1 MPRYKP
7 RNLKLILIALDHRL
21 LIQTHKTYK
30 SVDISFICMDKHHI
44 NERTFYGATN
54 EKDKENVKYR
64 LYEKMEHLIY
74 THIFV

>member
-1 MPRYKP
+1 
-7 RNLKLILIALDHRL
+7 
-21 LIQTHKTYK
+21 
-30 SVDISFICMDKHHI
+30 MDKHHI